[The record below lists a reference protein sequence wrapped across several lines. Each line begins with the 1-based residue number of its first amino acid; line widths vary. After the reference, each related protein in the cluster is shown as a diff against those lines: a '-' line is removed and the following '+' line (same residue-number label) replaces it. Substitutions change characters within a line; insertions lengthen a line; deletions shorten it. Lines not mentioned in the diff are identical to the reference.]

1 MLRAARAAAR
11 RPVLLRA
18 WASRCAGD
26 GAEVEKSAA
35 LVNSGGKKRKLGSSI
50 SSISSFLVGS
60 AAGTAT
66 LGGVKAVEI
75 FLDCMGRQGNPDGKL
90 SKAGRGRA
98 RAITDWFRAFATPAE
113 VTLLLPPAPGQPPH
127 ETGAQ
132 RRLAA
137 KLQRLV
143 VARLTAAFVAG
154 GAAVPLGLKPKKV
167 GRDVVMK
174 ASTIETQL
182 KTLTKNNVVVLVDP
196 AAFAAF
202 RVTHE
207 AAAIAAVAAE
217 PMEEGDRTPL

>member
-35 LVNSGGKKRKLGSSI
+35 LVNSGGKNRKLGSSI

-66 LGGVKAVEI
+66 LGGMKAVEI

-113 VTLLLPPAPGQPPH
+113 VTLLPLPAPEQPPH

-154 GAAVPLGLKPKKV
+154 GVVVPLGLKPKTA
-167 GRDVVMK
+167 GRDVEIK
-174 ASTIETQL
+174 ARPSSKPSLRTMWWFWST
-182 KTLTKNNVVVLVDP
+182 KPPSRPFV
-196 AAFAAF
+196 
-202 RVTHE
+202 
-207 AAAIAAVAAE
+207 
-217 PMEEGDRTPL
+217 